1 MEANLFKIMHMRIKR
16 TIDALA
22 KNNMKAVYV
31 PTAADA
37 RSLLET
43 MLVEGE
49 TIGVGGSVTL
59 NQINALELLRSGKYN
74 FLDRYATGLSKDDVF
89 EIQRKALLSDTFIT
103 SSNAITEHG
112 ELYNVDA
119 NSNRVSAMLFGPKRV
134 IVIAGQNKIVPD
146 LEHAVVRVK
155 TTAAPANSIRLD
167 CDTFCAKNGHCL
179 RPVCD
184 DSSLMAIPAGACPNT
199 ICCNSVVMG
208 RQRREGRVFVIIV
221 GEDLGY

>member
-1 MEANLFKIMHMRIKR
+1 MEANLFKIMHMRVKR

-22 KNNMKAVYV
+22 RNNMKAVYV
-31 PTAADA
+31 PTASDA
-37 RSLLET
+37 RALLET

-59 NQINALELLRSGKYN
+59 NQVNALELLRSGKYN
-74 FLDRYATGLSKDDVF
+74 FLDRYAPGLSREETADV
-89 EIQRKALLSDTFIT
+89 QRRALLSDTFIT
-103 SSNAITEHG
+103 STNAITEHG
-112 ELYNVDA
+112 ELYNVDG

-155 TTAAPANSIRLD
+155 TTAAPANCIRLD
-167 CDTFCAKNGHCL
+167 CDTYCAKNGRCL

-184 DSSLMAIPAGACPNT
+184 PESLMAVPAGACENT
-199 ICCNSVVMG
+199 ICCNTVVMG

>member
-31 PTAADA
+31 PTASDA
-37 RSLLET
+37 RALLET

-59 NQINALELLRSGKYN
+59 NQLNALELLRSGKYN
-74 FLDRYATGLSKDDVF
+74 FLDRYAPGLTREETTEV
-89 EIQRKALLSDTFIT
+89 QRKALLSDTFIT
-103 SSNAITEHG
+103 STNAITEHG
-112 ELYNVDA
+112 ELYNVDG
-119 NSNRVSAMLFGPKRV
+119 NSNRVSAMLFGPRRV

-146 LEHAVVRVK
+146 LEHAIVRVK
-155 TTAAPANSIRLD
+155 TTAAPANCIRLD
-167 CDTFCAKNGHCL
+167 CDTYCAKNGRCL

-184 DSSLMAIPAGACPNT
+184 NESLMAVPAGSCVNT
-199 ICCNSVVMG
+199 ICCNSVIMG

>member
-1 MEANLFKIMHMRIKR
+1 MEANLFKIMHMRVKR

-37 RSLLET
+37 RALLET

-59 NQINALELLRSGKYN
+59 NQIHALELLRSGKYN
-74 FLDRYATGLSKDDVF
+74 FLDRYAPGLSREEVT
-89 EIQRKALLSDTFIT
+89 EVQRRTLLSDTFIT
-103 SSNAITEHG
+103 STNAITEHG
-112 ELYNVDA
+112 ELYNVDG

-155 TTAAPANSIRLD
+155 TTAAPANCIRLD
-167 CDTFCAKNGHCL
+167 CDTYCAKNGRCL

-184 DSSLMAIPAGACPNT
+184 SESLMAVPAGACENT
-199 ICCNSVVMG
+199 ICCNTVVMG

-221 GEDLGY
+221 GADLGY